1 MNKIAEFFAK
11 SSTQIGDFWKTLS
24 AAKKITIVAS
34 SVVVTGILLLAA
46 ILGSRPTYQYLF
58 TELPQEDIAA
68 ISSFFAKNN
77 YTRYIVDS
85 KGIKVPVE
93 DLDHL
98 RVQLSQEGLPNKGVV
113 GWEQFD
119 TESFTRTEF
128 EQEILK
134 LRAIQGELARTIAAV
149 DGISSARV
157 HIVMPKNSLFVRDQK
172 KPTAAI
178 YLNTKHG
185 MKLEKKQI
193 QGIQHLVSRSVEG
206 LETNQITIIDSDG
219 TMISEAEPDNMAA
232 KQSQEILVYTQ
243 AIEKNLEERIRG
255 IVGKVVGYERV
266 DAKVDAQVDF
276 TQEKQ
281 TIQNVDPEGVVVVS
295 KNTTGSS
302 VQGQSLNPTGIPGA
316 KSNVPGE
323 QEPLSGAAAQSGS
336 KRESEI
342 VNYDY
347 SKTTSERTPSVG
359 KILRLT
365 VSAIVDG
372 KQIYPL
378 DGSQPDF
385 APRTSE
391 EMKKIEELIKDAV
404 GFKEGR
410 DSLTVH
416 NMMFQLD
423 PSQLMAIKEQKKE
436 DRAYLSTLAISAV
449 IALAIAFFFG
459 FVVRPYFRWLVYDP
473 EKKEQMAVVE
483 EYRPELETATMQRVK
498 VQEEVPFEKM
508 SPKDQVMYL
517 ARNEP
522 KRTTEAIRILLSP
535 TSGAV

>member
-1 MNKIAEFFAK
+1 MNV
-11 SSTQIGDFWKTLS
+11 QIQAFWQTLS
-24 AAKKITIVAS
+24 TPKKI
-34 SVVVTGILLLAA
+34 GLAGGAFA
-46 ILGSRPTYQYLF
+46 IIAAMALITFVNSRPTYQYLF
-58 TELPQEDIAA
+58 TDLPQEDVSA
-68 ISSFFAKNN
+68 ISSFFAKTS

-85 KGIKVPVE
+85 KGIKVPIE
-93 DLDHL
+93 DVDHL

-119 TESFTRTEF
+119 NESFTRTEF
-128 EQEILK
+128 EQDILK
-134 LRAIQGELARTIAAV
+134 LRAIQGELARTISAV
-149 DGISSARV
+149 DGINSARV
-157 HIVMPKNSLFVRDQK
+157 HIVVPKNSLFVRDQK

-185 MKLEKKQI
+185 FKLDKKQI

-206 LETNQITIIDSDG
+206 LEMNQITILDSNG
-219 TMISEAEPDNMAA
+219 TMISEAEPDNPTA
-232 KQSQEILVYTQ
+232 KQSQEILAYKQ
-243 AIEKNLEERIRG
+243 NIEKNLEERIRG
-255 IVGKVVGYERV
+255 IVGKVVGYDRV

-281 TIQNVDPEGVVVVS
+281 IISNVDPEGVVVIS
-295 KNTTGSS
+295 KNTTGASM
-302 VQGQSLNPTGIPGA
+302 QGQSLNPTGIPGA

-323 QEPLSGAAAQSGS
+323 QEPLSGAASQSGS

-372 KQIYPL
+372 KQLYPA
-378 DGSQPDF
+378 DGSQPEF
-385 APRTSE
+385 ASRSPE

-423 PSQLMAIKEQKKE
+423 PAQISAIKEQKKE
-436 DRAYLSTLAISAV
+436 DRAYLSTLALSAV
-449 IALAIAFFFG
+449 IALAIAFFFA
-459 FVVRPYFRWLVYDP
+459 FIVRPYFRWLVYDP
-473 EKKEQMAVVE
+473 ERKEELAEVE
-483 EYRPELETATMQRVK
+483 AFKPELETTTIQRVK
-498 VQEEVPFEKM
+498 VQEDVPFEKM
-508 SPKDQVMYL
+508 TPKEQVMHL
-517 ARNEP
+517 ARHEP
-522 KRTTEAIRILLSP
+522 KRTTEAIRILISP
-535 TSGAV
+535 TPGGGS